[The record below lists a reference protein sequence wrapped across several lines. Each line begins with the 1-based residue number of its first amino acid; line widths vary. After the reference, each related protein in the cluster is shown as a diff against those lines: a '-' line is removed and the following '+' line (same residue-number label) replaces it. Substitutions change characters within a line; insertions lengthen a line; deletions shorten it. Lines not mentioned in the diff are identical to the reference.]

1 MRFRLLFLFLLGG
14 FHSLTQDIQYARR
27 VVELLT
33 DQGMHG
39 RGYVKDGHKIA
50 ANFIASEFEHFG
62 LQSFSLDYQQP
73 FPLKVNTFPGK
84 LKLQIDDKKLE
95 PGSDFLVDPSSP
107 SVKGKFEIL
116 RLDLD
121 TLLSNTKEWVKIIK
135 TTDKAILFDKTGT
148 EDLPSEDQVIINQL
162 SEVFKFNKELNAPV
176 YIEVSSDKLTWGTS
190 SELTPRT
197 ILRIKNSSVD
207 SLNTKRTKLNI
218 QNKYLTN
225 YYSQNVIGLIEGERT
240 DSVIMVTAHYDHLGR
255 MGSKTFFPGAND
267 NASGVAMLLNIA
279 RHFSFSEKPP
289 FSMVFIAFGG
299 EEAGLLGSQYYRD
312 RPLYPLERVKFL
324 LNLDIVGTGDEGITV
339 VNGKV
344 YQKQFELLSN
354 LNEGLIPEIK
364 PRGAACNSDHCP
376 FDQVGVPNFFIYTR
390 GGIQAYHDI
399 YDKGNTLPLTK
410 FEELFALIVNF
421 LKEV

>member
-1 MRFRLLFLFLLGG
+1 M
-14 FHSLTQDIQYARR
+14 
-27 VVELLT
+27 
-33 DQGMHG
+33 
-39 RGYVKDGHKIA
+39 
-50 ANFIASEFEHFG
+50 
-62 LQSFSLDYQQP
+62 
-73 FPLKVNTFPGK
+73 
-84 LKLQIDDKKLE
+84 
-95 PGSDFLVDPSSP
+95 
-107 SVKGKFEIL
+107 
-116 RLDLD
+116 
-121 TLLSNTKEWVKIIK
+121 
-135 TTDKAILFDKTGT
+135 
-148 EDLPSEDQVIINQL
+148 
-162 SEVFKFNKELNAPV
+162 
-176 YIEVSSDKLTWGTS
+176 
-190 SELTPRT
+190 TPRT
-197 ILRIKNSSVD
+197 ILLIKNSSVD
-207 SLNTKRTKLNI
+207 SLNTTRTKLNI

-354 LNEGLIPEIK
+354 LNKGLIPEIK

>member
-33 DQGMHG
+33 DQEMHG

-121 TLLSNTKEWVKIIK
+121 TLLSNTTEWVKIIK
-135 TTDKAILFDKTGT
+135 TTDKAILFDNTGT

-197 ILRIKNSSVD
+197 ILLIKNSSVD
-207 SLNTKRTKLNI
+207 SLNTTRTKLNI